1 MTRRLIDLPGL
12 KGLEYKAL
20 MNPRY
25 AEPDARNHYAEIDQ
39 CSLAVFGITADTAE
53 STPRPSDWDGIER
66 KPLAQQVEAFE
77 REGFDV
83 TDDRRRPLRMLPH
96 FNVQLWLAL
105 RGVAGTLPFAPADDE
120 EAPSR
125 WAASL
130 QADATKFR
138 RDRR

>member
-1 MTRRLIDLPGL
+1 MTRRLIELPGL
-12 KGLEYKAL
+12 KALEHKAL
-20 MNPRY
+20 MNTRY
-25 AEPDARNHYAEIDQ
+25 AEPDARSQYPDIDQ
-39 CSLAVFGITADTAE
+39 CSLAVFGLTADAAE
-53 STPRPSDWDGIER
+53 AAPRPADWDGIEL
-66 KPLAQQVEAFE
+66 KPITQQVEAFE
-77 REGFDV
+77 REGWDV

-105 RGVAGTLPFAPADDE
+105 RGVAGSLPFAPIDE

-130 QADATKFR
+130 QADATKFK

>member
-12 KGLEYKAL
+12 KALEHKAL

-25 AEPDARNHYAEIDQ
+25 AEPDARGQYPDIDQ
-39 CSLAVFGITADTAE
+39 CSISVFGLTADAADA
-53 STPRPSDWDGIER
+53 TPRPADWDAVEL
-66 KPLAQQVEAFE
+66 KPIAQQVEAFE
-77 REGFDV
+77 REGWDV
-83 TDDRRRPLRMLPH
+83 TDDRRRPLRMLSH

-105 RGVAGTLPFAPADDE
+105 RGVAGALPFAPVDD

-130 QADATKFR
+130 QADATKFK

>member
-1 MTRRLIDLPGL
+1 MTRRLIELPGL
-12 KGLEYKAL
+12 KSLEHKAL

-25 AEPDARNHYAEIDQ
+25 AEPDARSHYPDIDQ
-39 CSLAVFGITADTAE
+39 CSLAVFGITADAAE
-53 STPRPSDWDGIER
+53 AAPRPADWDGIEL
-66 KPLAQQVEAFE
+66 KSVAQQVEAFE
-77 REGFDV
+77 REGWDV
-83 TDDRRRPLRMLPH
+83 TDDRRRPLRMLSH

-105 RGVAGTLPFAPADDE
+105 RGVAGALPFAPVDD

-130 QADATKFR
+130 QADATKFK

>member
-1 MTRRLIDLPGL
+1 MPRRLIDLPGL
-12 KGLEYKAL
+12 KALEYKAL

-25 AEPDARNHYAEIDQ
+25 AEPDARGHYPDIDA
-39 CSLAVFGITADTAE
+39 CSLAVFGLTADTAE
-53 STPRPSDWDGIER
+53 AAPRPADWDGIEL
-66 KPLAQQVEAFE
+66 KPIPQQVEAFE

-83 TDDRRRPLRMLPH
+83 TDDRRRPLRMLSH

-105 RGVAGTLPFAPADDE
+105 RGVAGALPFTPVDD

-130 QADATKFR
+130 QADATRFK

>member
-1 MTRRLIDLPGL
+1 MPRRLIDLPGI
-12 KGLEYKAL
+12 KALEHMAL

-25 AEPDARNHYAEIDQ
+25 AEPDARDRYPEIDR
-39 CSLAVFGITADTAE
+39 CSMDVFGLTADAAE
-53 STPRPSDWDGIER
+53 AAPRPADWDGIEL
-66 KPLAQQVEAFE
+66 KPIPRQVEAFE

-83 TDDRRRPLRMLPH
+83 TDDRRRPLRMFSH

-105 RGVAGTLPFAPADDE
+105 RGVAGALPFAPIDE

-130 QADATKFR
+130 QADATRFK